1 MDDRYSRQVL
11 FAPIGVE
18 GQMRISKK
26 HVLVIGVGALGSS
39 TSEMLVRAG
48 VGKLTIIDRDY
59 VESSNLQRQQLF
71 SEKDAANELPKAIAA
86 KNRLIEINQ
95 DIAVEAIVGEADI
108 ATIERLAPTIDLIVD
123 GTDNFEI
130 RLIIND
136 LAHKFNIPWIFGA
149 CVGSYG
155 STYTINPG
163 QTPCLSC
170 LLKELPLKGQTCDT
184 VGIIAPTV
192 QMVTAHQMVEAI
204 KILSENWSELRETY
218 ITFDLWKNQ
227 QLAIKVGDAIKNKDC
242 LTCGENPQY
251 PFLSYE
257 SHTKAAVLCG
267 RNTVQL
273 RPSIDGKLSLEL
285 LSSQWKQAGYEVRQN
300 PYLLSVK
307 KENLR
312 MVLFKDGRALIHG
325 TNSLIKA
332 KQIYHSLM
340 G

>member
-1 MDDRYSRQVL
+1 MDDRYSRQVQ

-86 KNRLIEINQ
+86 KNRLMKINQ

-163 QTPCLSC
+163 QTPCLAC